1 MVAMDSLILLPRICP
16 LASRLSDGEVPAL
29 TELTWFLGKPAMKQL
44 KKQPRDF
51 PGGPVVRNPS
61 ANAGDTGSIPDPERS
76 HMPLGNKV
84 SVPQVW

>member
-16 LASRLSDGEVPAL
+16 LASRLSDREVPAL
-29 TELTWFLGKPAMKQL
+29 IELTWSLGKPAMTQL

-61 ANAGDTGSIPDPERS
+61 ANAGDTGSIPGPGRS
-76 HMPLGNKV
+76 HMPLGNKA
-84 SVPQVW
+84 SVPLL